1 MESENQSNI
10 PSNDYKDINEN
21 ISSRLKEDNR
31 KHYLLASNTES
42 LQSLLE
48 KQKEDLTKV
57 LIELKSEY
65 DLIMRE
71 SSVKKQLIEE
81 YNKKI
86 SMLEKSNKNNE
97 KKQEEKKE
105 TARFMKDGIELKK
118 TKKNEEIYNKKTL
131 EKQVNRLSKDL
142 LIIQKNIFKSENE
155 SILLEKKKERC
166 LLEENVI
173 REKQNQIQFKID
185 NENKKI
191 IRNRSENDLQIM
203 YYETVIR
210 QKALFMQLADDRKD
224 RQKKIEQDAKN
235 DSQDKQEVERR
246 RKLMLL
252 MLYNQYL
259 KRRMEN
265 QLKKYEE
272 LEYTFQQIRDIV
284 GTQDLNLIINFVL
297 QRNKRYNYNLQIVEE
312 KQKKI
317 DKLKKEIKRMQ
328 SYLIQIKNDVI
339 EDEETNNSN
348 LKTDE
353 DNLEQ
358 SGLNKKEINMIK
370 LENDKNQQLRSL
382 GQKYNEVNLA
392 YNQVLTNM
400 QNMLE
405 YDMNNPLEL
414 ADEDQKEEKDE
425 NAQTKKDEKRKIE
438 LTKEEDELIDGYE
451 NLLNKILKAFNILY
465 LCKSK
470 QEFLN
475 LMREKGINQQQH
487 YYDANKSNANNL
499 NKRSKVKKGTKR
511 GTIKSTLNTIK
522 KINEEKEIKKNNE
535 DDEEDDSSS
544 YDPDKNILNR
554 FIKEQKK
561 EVEDF
566 IKIKKVEV
574 KKPNAE
580 Q

>member
-487 YYDANKSNANNL
+487 YYDANKSNVNNL

-535 DDEEDDSSS
+535 DDEEDDSSN

>member
-487 YYDANKSNANNL
+487 YYDANKSNVNNL

-522 KINEEKEIKKNNE
+522 KRNEEKESKKNND
-535 DDEEDDSSS
+535 DDEEDDSSN
-544 YDPDKNILNR
+544 YDPDQNILNR

>member
-370 LENDKNQQLRSL
+370 IENDKNQQLRSL

-425 NAQTKKDEKRKIE
+425 NAQIKKDEKRKIE

-487 YYDANKSNANNL
+487 YYDANKSNVNNL

-535 DDEEDDSSS
+535 DDEEDDSSN